1 MKWQYFYC
9 QEQNKR
15 KERKGR
21 TERVGVR
28 EKRSKETVMEETES
42 RIPKKSSWESDLG
55 ASTELH
61 VNIPYARIE
70 LTAI

>member
-1 MKWQYFYC
+1 MAVEGE

-21 TERVGVR
+21 TERVEVR
-28 EKRSKETVMEETES
+28 ERRSKETVMEETES
-42 RIPKKSSWESDLG
+42 RIRKKSSWESNLG

-70 LTAI
+70 FTEI